1 MATPVKTIEQ
11 EDTRMVGQE
20 EKTFGYTP
28 EQYKKFKGYA
38 WRYLI
43 LFSCLYCALYCT
55 RLNLGNASAVMMGDL
70 GWTTSDIGILTST
83 LFWTYGFGQL
93 VNGRLSEI
101 AGPTKFVFFGVLLSV
116 LANVFI
122 SLQSSL
128 WIMAIVWGLNGYF
141 QSMGWTPGLATLT
154 KWWPGSSRG
163 FATGFAH
170 AFSGFGQAAAT
181 MAVALSFTAFPDMGW
196 RAAFLVPAAFPLAM
210 LVVYKLFAKTTP
222 AKVGLAEYVEDDP
235 ARAAAEREMEE
246 MKAARGKLY
255 PYKYCLSD
263 RRFLVWLFIAFAT
276 GLARYGLVT
285 WVPLYFIQ
293 VFGVDVTAG
302 LVQSLVLP
310 VGMGVGTLVVPWL
323 TDRFCPDNRLPAVVL
338 SAFVGALAVLAFFF
352 CSPETLTGLM
362 LIEVALFVAGF
373 CIYAVNGTAWAYA
386 TDIGGRVFS
395 GTAAGLLNCAAY
407 MGAAVQS
414 LVYGFLLNSGGWN
427 VVFITIGLFLLSIA
441 VCGWLSSR
449 KAA

>member
-1 MATPVKTIEQ
+1 MTAEDNKTL
-11 EDTRMVGQE
+11 
-20 EKTFGYTP
+20 GYSP
-28 EQYKKFKGYA
+28 GEYKRFKHHA

-43 LFSCLYCALYCT
+43 LFSCLYCTLYCT
-55 RLNLGNASAVMMGDL
+55 RLNLGNASAVMMDGL
-70 GWTTSDIGILTST
+70 SWTTSDIGILTST

-101 AGPTKFVFFGVLLSV
+101 IGPTKFVFFGVLLSV
-116 LANVFI
+116 IANVFV

-128 WIMAIVWGLNGYF
+128 WIMAIAWGLNGYF

-154 KWWPGSSRG
+154 KWWPGNSRG

-181 MAVALSFTAFPDMGW
+181 MAVALAFTVFPDMGW
-196 RAAFLVPAAFPLAM
+196 RAAFIVPAAFPLLM
-210 LVVYKLFAKTTP
+210 LVIYKLFARATP
-222 AKVGLAEYVEDDP
+222 AKIGLEEYQEDDP
-235 ARAAAEREMEE
+235 ERAAAEHEMEE
-246 MKAARGKLY
+246 LKKNYGKLH

-285 WVPLYFIQ
+285 WIPLYFIQ
-293 VFGVDVTAG
+293 AFDVDVTAG
-302 LVQSLVLP
+302 LLQSLVLP
-310 VGMGVGTLVVPWL
+310 VGMGIGTLVVPWL
-323 TDRFCPDNRLPAVVL
+323 TDRFCPSNRLPAVVS
-338 SAFVGALAVLAFFF
+338 SALVGAISVLAFFVCTPDTF
-352 CSPETLTGLM
+352 TGL
-362 LIEVALFVAGF
+362 LITELLLFIAGF

-407 MGAAVQS
+407 MGAAIQS

-427 VVFITIGLFLLSIA
+427 VVFVTISLFLLSIA
-441 VCGWLSSR
+441 ILGWLFSR
-449 KAA
+449 NIKIA

>member
-1 MATPVKTIEQ
+1 METQDKKV
-11 EDTRMVGQE
+11 
-20 EKTFGYTP
+20 FGYTP
-28 EQYKKFKGYA
+28 GQYKLFKHHA

-43 LFSCLYCALYCT
+43 LFSCLYCTLYCT
-55 RLNLGNASAVMMGDL
+55 RLNLGNASAVMMEGL

-101 AGPTKFVFFGVLLSV
+101 VGPTKFVFFGVLLSV
-116 LANVFI
+116 LANLFI

-128 WIMAIVWGLNGYF
+128 WIMAVVWGLNGYF

-181 MAVALSFTAFPDMGW
+181 MAVALAFTMFPDMGW
-196 RAAFLVPAAFPLAM
+196 RAAFIVPAAFPLAM
-210 LVVYKLFAKTTP
+210 LIIYKLFAKASP
-222 AKVGLAEYVEDDP
+222 AKIGLEEYVEDDP
-235 ARAAAEREMEE
+235 DRAAAEHEMEKL
-246 MKAARGKLY
+246 KAEHGKLY

-263 RRFLVWLFIAFAT
+263 KRFLVWLFIAFAT

-293 VFGVDVTAG
+293 VFEVDVTAG
-302 LVQSLVLP
+302 LLQSLVLP

-338 SAFVGALAVLAFFF
+338 SAVLGALSVLAFFF
-352 CSPETLTGLM
+352 CSPDTFIGLIVTETM
-362 LIEVALFVAGF
+362 LFIAGF

-395 GTAAGLLNCAAY
+395 GTAAGLLNCSAY
-407 MGAAVQS
+407 MGAAIQS
-414 LVYGFLLNSGGWN
+414 LVYGFLLNSGGWSI
-427 VVFITIGLFLLSIA
+427 VFITIGLFLASIA
-441 VCGWLSSR
+441 ALGWLFSR
-449 KAA
+449 APKSN